1 MKKLSFILV
10 LALVLGVIMPLTA
23 SADQGK
29 VAAGVSNFFGGL
41 GRTVMCAP
49 KLVAR
54 AAVDTIDA
62 CKIKKPVDVVML
74 APRLGKSL
82 VHDARQESADAVE
95 SAVRAV
101 ALQEP
106 VELYD
111 VGSANAKVTEMGVDW
126 LADTVFGAAVSGVL
140 VHDAM
145 ETSAISH
152 HQLPGKVAFWSAVGI
167 AGSNVAVNCVEK

>member
-1 MKKLSFILV
+1 
-10 LALVLGVIMPLTA
+10 
-23 SADQGK
+23 
-29 VAAGVSNFFGGL
+29 
-41 GRTVMCAP
+41 MCAP

-74 APRLGKSL
+74 VPRLGKSL
-82 VHDARQESADAVE
+82 VHDARQESVDVSE

-126 LADTVFGAAVSGVL
+126 LADTVFGAAVSGIWT
-140 VHDAM
+140 HNAM

-167 AGSNVAVNCVEK
+167 AGSNAAVNCVEK